1 MKSEAAVQ
9 AEIRV
14 RASELGV
21 QLWRNNNGACTDDT
35 GRVIRYGLGN
45 DSPKISRRIKSSD
58 LVGWAPGGRF
68 VSVECKHEGWSYRPG
83 TDDRA
88 DAQKRWIDLV
98 VAGGGLAGFAAS
110 VEEFELIIGKR

>member
-21 QLWRNNNGACTDDT
+21 HLWRNNNGACTDET

-45 DSPKISRRIKSSD
+45 DSPQISRRLKSSD
-58 LVGWAPGGRF
+58 LIGWTSTGRF
-68 VSVECKHEGWSYRPG
+68 ISPECKREGWVYRPG
-83 TDDRA
+83 TNERD
-88 DAQKRWIDLV
+88 DAQYAWIQLV
-98 VAGGGLAGFAAS
+98 RAGGGLAGFVQS
-110 VEEFELIIGKR
+110 VEDFENLLKG